1 VSASAW
7 QLREACP
14 LCGALV
20 GAPCVVVRAGR
31 RTVEVRVLPVNLC
44 HSDRVRAAGSRMVA
58 GVASGVVAP
67 PGVDPR
73 QLALPGTEPRR

>member
-1 VSASAW
+1 MTAW

-14 LCGALV
+14 LCGAAV
-20 GAPCVVVRAGR
+20 GALCVVVRAGER
-31 RTVEVRVLPVNLC
+31 PSARALPVNLC

-58 GVASGVVAP
+58 AVASGVVAP

-73 QLALPGTEPRR
+73 QLALPRTEPRR

>member
-1 VSASAW
+1 MTAW

-20 GAPCVVVRAGR
+20 GAPCVVVRAGAR
-31 RTVEVRVLPVNLC
+31 PSARVLPLNLC

-58 GVASGVVAP
+58 SVASGVVAA

-73 QLALPGTEPRR
+73 QLLFSGMEPRR